1 MTRHKRRGNK
11 MSQTISLQSF
21 EGMLNRIQNIQQR
34 IKEIENLSTAGPD
47 TLSQSNNNAN
57 KQSTPIAERQTE
69 FSQNF
74 ANNTDNR
81 LAKIIDDKARS
92 LGVSPKLI
100 SAMVKVESN
109 GNPAAVSEA
118 GAIGLMQLMPA
129 TAKELKVNP
138 YDQEQNLAGGIQYI
152 KDLAYRYQDLDL
164 ALAAYNAGPE
174 KVDRYQGVPPYPET
188 QNYIKKIR
196 KILEN

>member
-1 MTRHKRRGNK
+1 MP
-11 MSQTISLQSF
+11 LQSF

-34 IKEIENLSTAGPD
+34 IKEIENLSTVRN
-47 TLSQSNNNAN
+47 TLEQEKLNTN
-57 KQSTPIAERQTE
+57 KQGTPIAERQTE

-74 ANNTDNR
+74 ANNTKNG

-129 TAKELKVNP
+129 TAKELNVNP
-138 YDQEQNLAGGIQYI
+138 YDQEQNLVGGIQYI